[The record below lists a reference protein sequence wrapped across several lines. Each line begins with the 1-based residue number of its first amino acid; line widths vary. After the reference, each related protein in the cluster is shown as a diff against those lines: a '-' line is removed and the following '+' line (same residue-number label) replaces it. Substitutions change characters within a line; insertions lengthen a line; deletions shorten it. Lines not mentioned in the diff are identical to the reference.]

1 MIYSKASRMQRPLT
15 ESELAHRRD
24 VRSVYR
30 SGYGQRELFN
40 IFFDAGLFRVIKPE
54 ELDAR
59 NRAILKA
66 EELGLL
72 DEERIRQMIAWFFSS
87 DLEALEECENMK
99 RKADMAIKDGIDGK
113 RY

>member
-1 MIYSKASRMQRPLT
+1 MIYSKASRHQRPLT
-15 ESELAHRRD
+15 ASELEHRKD
-24 VRSVYR
+24 VRSVYEN
-30 SGYGQRELFN
+30 GYGQRELFN
-40 IFFDAGLFRVIKPE
+40 IFFDGGLFRVITPE

-72 DEERIRQMIAWFFSS
+72 DEERIRQMIGWFFSS
-87 DLEALEECENMK
+87 DVDAMEERENSK
-99 RKADMAIKDGIDGK
+99 RIAETAIKDGIDGR

>member
-1 MIYSKASRMQRPLT
+1 MIYSKASRTNPPLT
-15 ESELAHRRD
+15 ESTLEHRKD

-40 IFFDAGLFRVIKPE
+40 IFHDAGLFKVIKPD

-66 EELGLL
+66 QEMGFL
-72 DEERIRQMIAWFFSS
+72 DEDRIRQMIEWFFES
-87 DLEALEECENMK
+87 DIDSMEETENRK
-99 RKADMAIKDGIDGK
+99 RLAQVAIKDGING
-113 RY
+113 REY

>member
-1 MIYSKASRMQRPLT
+1 MIYSKASRSQRPLT
-15 ESELAHRRD
+15 QAELSHRQD
-24 VRSVYR
+24 VRSVYE

-66 EELGLL
+66 EEMGLL
-72 DEERIRQMIAWFFSS
+72 DEERIRQMINWFFSS
-87 DLEALEECENMK
+87 DVTAMEESENRK
-99 RKADMAIKDGIDGK
+99 RIAEVAIKDGIDGR